1 MSALMERE
9 IAAETSLRFACGHCG
24 VILSVPIALAGVRG
38 PCPHCQHII
47 EAPGP
52 PVRGPLKARPDTPA
66 ALPPGLEPLPSLPA
80 PAARAAQEMPS
91 ALPAAAPLPR
101 RTESEDTFAEE
112 EEEEADFAEHETAPP
127 VEDRPLRPWGL
138 LGVGVVLGALGAL
151 GLGSVWGLKRDLS
164 PAPGPAY
171 ASAAAPEAGEDE
183 GALAALDELKREA
196 ARESKALLA
205 AQDAVW
211 RFFSEESAEEAMAL
225 LDAPP
230 AEPLADASRRAA
242 LEKVTLRA
250 KRRLPEEAGYAT
262 QWSVVTAQFGE
273 VSVETTDSSGQ
284 ARLRWSALAPQLQL
298 GHTTATAQPGF
309 QPELF
314 KTGP

>member
-52 PVRGPLKARPDTPA
+52 PVRTPLKSRSDAPA
-66 ALPPGLEPLPSLPA
+66 AAPPPGLEPLPSLPA
-80 PAARAAQEMPS
+80 TPARAAREIPS
-91 ALPAAAPLPR
+91 VLPAVAPLPR
-101 RTESEDTFAEE
+101 RTESEDPTAEE
-112 EEEEADFAEHETAPP
+112 EDTNFEESETASPA
-127 VEDRPLRPWGL
+127 EERPLRPWGL
-138 LGVGVVLGALGAL
+138 LAVGVVLGALGAL

-164 PAPGPAY
+164 PAAPVPAY
-171 ASAAAPEAGEDE
+171 TSAAAPEAGEDE
-183 GALAALDELKREA
+183 SAVAALDELKRET

-211 RFFSEESAEEAMAL
+211 RFFSEESAEEALAL
-225 LDAPP
+225 LDTPP
-230 AEPLADASRRAA
+230 TEPLADAQRRAS
-242 LEKVTLRA
+242 LEKVMLRA
-250 KRRLPEEAGYAT
+250 KRRLPEEAGYTT

-273 VSVETTDSSGQ
+273 LSVETTDISGQ

-298 GHTTATAQPGF
+298 GHATATAQPGF

-314 KTGP
+314 KAGP